1 MIALVDAN
9 NFYASCERVFDPSL
23 SGRPVVVLSNNDGCI
38 IARSAEAKA
47 LGFKMGQPAFQA
59 RAELERHRVAVYS
72 SNYAL
77 YGDLSSR
84 LMNSL
89 RDFSDEVE
97 VYSIDEAFVNLAN
110 GRYYQQMPDI
120 WAHNIRATVRQN
132 LGLPVGVGVSLTKTL
147 AKIANHLAKKHERY
161 IADGVCVLEEPMIGP
176 VLDTFPV
183 SEVWGI
189 GRQYAAWLHGER
201 VTTAGQFCC
210 LPERL
215 VKRKMSVVGQRLWRE
230 LQGESCLELE
240 LVSQRRKN
248 ICTSR
253 TFGTYLTSL
262 DELQEPVATF
272 AERCAKKLRG
282 ERSLANVV
290 TVFIQTDHYQTHQP
304 QYSRSLNVP
313 LPYPS
318 QGFEIA
324 RAALFGLRN
333 LYQAGYHYRKA
344 GVIVSGLVPQGA
356 QQTNLFVSEDP
367 RSKQLID
374 LMDTINKHY
383 GNDTIRLGVAGVG
396 RKWRL
401 KAERKS
407 PCYTTR
413 YAELPLFRTT

>member
-23 SGRPVVVLSNNDGCI
+23 VGRPIVVLSNNDGCI

-72 SNYAL
+72 SNYIL

-84 LMNSL
+84 LMNCL
-89 RDFSDEVE
+89 RYFSDEVE

-110 GRYYQQMPDI
+110 GRYYQQPPDS
-120 WAHNIRATVRQN
+120 WAQNIRATVRQN

-147 AKIANHLAKKHERY
+147 AKVANHLAKKHERY
-161 IADGVCVLEEPMIGP
+161 APDGVCVLEEDSISS

-189 GRQYAAWLHGER
+189 GRQYAQWLHGQG
-201 VTTAGQFCC
+201 VTSAGQFCC
-210 LPERL
+210 LREGR
-215 VKRKMSVVGQRLWRE
+215 VKRKMGVVGQRLWRE

-253 TFGTYLTSL
+253 TFGVAVLTL

-282 ERSLANVV
+282 EHSLANVV
-290 TVFIQTDHYQTHQP
+290 TVFIQTDCYKTDQP
-304 QYSRSLNVP
+304 QYSRSLSVP
-313 LPYPS
+313 LSYPS
-318 QGFEIA
+318 QGFSVA
-324 RAALFGLRN
+324 RAALFGFRK
-333 LYQAGYHYRKA
+333 LYRAGYQYRKA
-344 GVIVSGLVPQGA
+344 GVIVSGLVPEGA
-356 QQTNLFVSEDP
+356 QQTNLFVKEDP
-367 RSKQLID
+367 RSKQLTE
-374 LMDTINKHY
+374 LMDTVNKRY
-383 GNDTIRLGVAGVG
+383 GSDTIRLGAAGTA
-396 RKWRL
+396 RRWKL

-413 YAELPLFRTT
+413 YAELPLFYVQ